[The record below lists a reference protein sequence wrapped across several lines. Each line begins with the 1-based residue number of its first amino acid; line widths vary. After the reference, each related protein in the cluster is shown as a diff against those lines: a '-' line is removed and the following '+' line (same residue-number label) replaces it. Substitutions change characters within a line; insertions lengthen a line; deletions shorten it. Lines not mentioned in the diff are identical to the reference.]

1 MGVLRSE
8 EQPVDGMASRDRAAV
23 REPLRAPA
31 AKEPADGP
39 EREMGDRDDR
49 NELVRRMGA
58 VLANVAVLTAL
69 LVYFG

>member
-1 MGVLRSE
+1 
-8 EQPVDGMASRDRAAV
+8 
-23 REPLRAPA
+23 
-31 AKEPADGP
+31 
-39 EREMGDRDDR
+39 MGDRDDR